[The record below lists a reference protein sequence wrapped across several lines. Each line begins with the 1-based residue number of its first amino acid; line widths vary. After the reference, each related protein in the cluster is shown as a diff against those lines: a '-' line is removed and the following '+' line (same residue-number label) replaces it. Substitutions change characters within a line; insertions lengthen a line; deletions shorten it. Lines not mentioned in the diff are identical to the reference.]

1 MAAELKD
8 HKVDGPQQLQPWN
21 HYVDLLRQCDEL
33 MLRTWEPSSEQL
45 RGELYRQLLMNMSL
59 AYFMYFQCD
68 ADHPEWIPFL
78 NSVFLL
84 QPNPDDVYYVAHI
97 DAGKAYRIRG
107 ERGSIHLLTFA
118 LGAKSMGMYE
128 TKPQTYAEYDADSLP
143 LAEDGSF
150 TVLLSAEP
158 RKETGAWWPLTEG
171 MDFILVRLRSYD
183 WGNERDPRL
192 TIECLGEVAP
202 KPRMSVAQIDRN
214 MRDLMAFT
222 ERLTRI
228 WLDFQNEMRGRNL
241 ENRFELSGFEDWAG
255 VKVQSYWRG
264 IFKFEPGEA
273 LILETELPAS
283 RPYWNIQL
291 ADTLFN
297 ALEVNYRQTSLNGFQ
312 ATVDSDG
319 KFRAVIALED
329 PGVPNWLDASG
340 YTWGTLIGRWYA
352 CSSTPLPTLK
362 KVPLADI
369 RQHLPADTP
378 FTSKE
383 ARDAVLRARVR
394 GAQLRRKW

>member
-1 MAAELKD
+1 MSRD
-8 HKVDGPQQLQPWN
+8 MPQQLQPWN
-21 HYVDLLRQCDEL
+21 YYVDLLRRCDEL
-33 MLRTWEPSSEQL
+33 MQRTWAPTNEQL
-45 RGELYRQLLMNMSL
+45 RGELYRQLLMNLSL

-68 ADHPEWIPFL
+68 ADHPEWMPFL

-84 QPNPDDVYYVAHI
+84 QPNPDDVYYLAHI
-97 DAGKAYRIRG
+97 DARNSYRISG
-107 ERGSIHLLTFA
+107 TRGSVHLLNFA
-118 LGAKSMGMYE
+118 LGSKSMGMYE
-128 TKPQTYAEYDADSLP
+128 TKPQTYAEYDADSLT

-150 TVLLSAEP
+150 SVLLSAE
-158 RKETGAWWPLTEG
+158 RDQETADTWWPLTAG
-171 MDFILVRLRSYD
+171 MDFVLVRLRSYD
-183 WGNERDPRL
+183 WGRERDPQL
-192 TIECLGEVAP
+192 TIERLGEVAP
-202 KPRMSVAQIDRN
+202 KPRMSVAQIDDNLRKA
-214 MRDLMAFT
+214 MAFT

-228 WLDFQNEMRGRNL
+228 WLDFQNEMRGRDL

-264 IFKFEPGEA
+264 IFKFEPTEA
-273 LILETELPAS
+273 LILETELPER

-312 ATVDSDG
+312 AAVDSDG
-319 KFRAVIALED
+319 KFRAVISLED
-329 PGVPNWLDASG
+329 PGVANWLDSSG
-340 YTWGTLIGRWYA
+340 HTWGTLIGRWYA

-362 KVPLADI
+362 RVPFAEVH
-369 RQHLPADTP
+369 RHLPDDTP
-378 FTSKE
+378 RISRE